1 MFVKKRIW
9 LSWIT
14 LLILFAGVGVWAQAD
29 SDDEGVI
36 GEAVYIGGDDDGG
49 VVEETAVSPHLPDAD
64 QFVYLPIIT
73 KPSTLSKE
81 GQEVLDLV
89 NSERAKAGCS
99 PVQAQAQLTAAAQKH
114 SEDMATQKYFSH
126 NSLDGRSPWDRIRAE
141 GYTYSQ
147 AGENIAMGYSTAT
160 AVMNGWMNSSGHRA
174 NILNCSFTEIGIGYD
189 QRYWTQDFARPQ

>member
-1 MFVKKRIW
+1 MFMKKGIW
-9 LSWIT
+9 LSWIA
-14 LLILFAGVGVWAQAD
+14 LLMLFVVGVQAQTD
-29 SDDEGVI
+29 SDDEEGVI
-36 GEAVYIGGDDDGG
+36 GEAVHIGDDGGG

-64 QFVYLPIIT
+64 QFVYLPIII
-73 KPSTLSKE
+73 KPSILSKE

-89 NSERAKAGCS
+89 NSERAKVGCS

-114 SEDMATQKYFSH
+114 SEDMAAQHYFSH

-147 AGENIAMGYSTAT
+147 AGENIATGYSTAA
-160 AVMNGWMNSSGHRA
+160 AVMNGWMNSSGHRE
-174 NILNCSFTEIGIGYD
+174 NILNCNFTEIGIGYD